1 MKTRRILP
9 WPACFC
15 MNAETNTP
23 MKITKYL
30 ALALLAL
37 GLGPVF
43 GQTIV
48 VGYDGQ
54 KDIVAQVTNFTRF
67 NLDFPGGTPK
77 QLVAA
82 LEKVTGQPLNV
93 VILDA
98 DAEIQLPSF
107 KLKNTSMPELF
118 QVLRA
123 VSTKTEYVAM
133 LNEHGFTSTQSFND
147 SYEFYTL
154 DHNAGPNSVWYFHVD
169 RPGTVT
175 MLTPPVKICRFYQL
189 APYLNSGLK
198 IDDITTAIRTGWDME
213 GCTDATRPQIS
224 FHKETKLLIAVG
236 DPNNLEV
243 IDNVLRALEPQAT
256 QSVPAFFDP
265 KTGLPI
271 PAAK

>member
-1 MKTRRILP
+1 
-9 WPACFC
+9 
-15 MNAETNTP
+15 MNTDIKP
-23 MKITKYL
+23 PIKISKYL

-43 GQTIV
+43 GQPIV

-54 KDIVAQVTNFTRF
+54 KDIVAQITNFTRF

-82 LEKVTGQPLNV
+82 LEKVTGQSLSV

-98 DAEIQLPSF
+98 DADIPLPSF

-133 LNEHGFTSTQSFND
+133 LNERGFTSTQSFND

-169 RPGTVT
+169 RPGI
-175 MLTPPVKICRFYQL
+175 LLNPPVKTCRFYQL
-189 APYLNSGLK
+189 APYLNNGLQ
-198 IDDITTAIRTGWDME
+198 IDDITTAIRTAWDME
-213 GCTDATRPQIS
+213 GCTDAPRPQIS
-224 FHKETKLLIAVG
+224 FHKETKLLIAAG
-236 DPNNLEV
+236 DPDKLEV
-243 IDNVLRALEPQAT
+243 IDNVLRALEPQRIRPFAA
-256 QSVPAFFDP
+256 VDP
-265 KTGLPI
+265 STGLPL